1 MEYLVK
7 WREDETFSWE
17 PEEGSVDAE
26 ELVFKYWTDRQH
38 ITNKAAMMRL
48 HSMRFASM
56 RRKAMA
62 DGVPLIKE
70 PLSDESYMA
79 DMTATPEPDT
89 SINSM
94 GDETVVYHGP
104 EGDNSMTEYGIA
116 VLEPMEG
123 PSHEESQQ
131 AEAPQR
137 APLEPGAMDVDS
149 GELSSNNSKA
159 PLASA
164 ALSRGA
170 KRFAPRHSKRGTS
183 KPRNEAAEDMAVD
196 APQFDS
202 LPKLNGDSNDAL
214 SFDPLPELDGESND
228 VSRPDSLPGRAQN
241 AQQLG
246 TLLGVS
252 NGLDD
257 ASESLSDAPSE
268 SLSEAPSEPLS
279 DAPPKSGPV
288 AGTETMQEQH
298 LGTVSSAASEPLS
311 EPLSDPLSASS
322 SERDSRRVPAAKEEP
337 SVSRAPLVDDDD
349 IAPRAEPASKKRG
362 AKSSGIPAMHTES
375 PVPPVTP
382 NGIPSNTV
390 HAESSSAGAAN
401 AAPAPASS
409 ISSAPAARRA
419 ARPPALSVMRPPSE
433 RILMPQPP
441 ARAVSRGSASRRGMR
456 SASKPGPRPSAHP
469 VPTPQSEAPGPE
481 PRPVSLSNR
490 APGSDSADAAD
501 SDAAAV
507 SGAPE
512 TLAHAPTAPA
522 PAPAS
527 SSASAPDSEQA
538 SAPAQTQAVPASTPS
553 ATEVPV
559 APAPLVQ
566 TPIAASASLSAQK
579 SAPAPPSTRS
589 VTKPTPTHAKAP
601 KSRAQHRAPSTPV
614 PSSAASASAS
624 KVRVRVA
631 SDTAEQSRK
640 AYRLDVSSMLVPES
654 ETEDT
659 DVGVAEAFPSTV
671 LPGMSRAEVQARDKY
686 DAMPSWDSQVS
697 HIDALERDKSDA
709 LVAWVVFND
718 GNRLFYPTAVANQ
731 RCPQA
736 LLAFYERHVTLS

>member
-1 MEYLVK
+1 MDDGKEDALVDSILLHRYNKEQDRMEYLVK
-7 WREDETFSWE
+7 WRDDETFSWE

-79 DMTATPEPDT
+79 GMTATPEPDT

-149 GELSSNNSKA
+149 GEVSSNNSKA
-159 PLASA
+159 LLAGV

-170 KRFAPRHSKRGTS
+170 KRSAPRHSKRGTS
-183 KPRNEAAEDMAVD
+183 KPRNEAVEDMAVD
-196 APQFDS
+196 APQFDP

-214 SFDPLPELDGESND
+214 SLDPLPELDGESND
-228 VSRPDSLPGRAQN
+228 DSRPDSLPGRAQN

-268 SLSEAPSEPLS
+268 SLSEAPSEPLF
-279 DAPPKSGPV
+279 DAPPESGPV

-298 LGTVSSAASEPLS
+298 LGTVPSAASEPLS

-337 SVSRAPLVDDDD
+337 SVSRAPLADDDD
-349 IAPRAEPASKKRG
+349 IVPRAEPASKKRR

-390 HAESSSAGAAN
+390 H
-401 AAPAPASS
+401 
-409 ISSAPAARRA
+409 
-419 ARPPALSVMRPPSE
+419 
-433 RILMPQPP
+433 
-441 ARAVSRGSASRRGMR
+441 AVSRGSASRRGMR

-481 PRPVSLSNR
+481 PRPVSLSNG
-490 APGSDSADAAD
+490 APASDSVDAAD

-538 SAPAQTQAVPASTPS
+538 PAPAQTQAVPASTPS

-566 TPIAASASLSAQK
+566 TPTAASASLSAQK

-640 AYRLDVSSMLVPES
+640 APRLDVSSMLVPES